1 MIRTKICG
9 ITSIEDLQI
18 AQNSGTDAVG
28 FLVGKR
34 HNAKGFI
41 SIELAKELC
50 IKAQPF
56 INTVVVTHLEKYDEI
71 INLAKKVN
79 SNTIQLHSDL
89 DIQTIIKL
97 KQDLKCQ
104 KIICKVSILDYTA
117 IQKAIDLE
125 EYADA
130 ILLDSI
136 DIENDKVGGTGKVH
150 NWEISKLIV
159 EKISKPVILA
169 GGLTPKNIEDAIITV
184 KPWGVDVNT
193 GVTTNYIKNKELIES
208 FVLKAK
214 NCH

>member
-28 FLVGKR
+28 FLVGKK
-34 HNAKGFI
+34 HNANGFI

-56 INTVVVTHLEKYDEI
+56 INTVVVTHLEEYDEI
-71 INLAKKVN
+71 INLAEKIN
-79 SNTIQLHSDL
+79 SNTIQIHSDI
-89 DIQTIIKL
+89 DIQTIRKL
-97 KQDLKCQ
+97 KQYLKYQ

-117 IQKAIDLE
+117 IQRAIDLQ

-136 DIENDKVGGTGKVH
+136 DVENDKVGGTGIVH
-150 NWEISKLIV
+150 NWKISRSIV
-159 EKISKPVILA
+159 EKVSKPVILA
-169 GGLTPKNIEDAIITV
+169 GGLTPKNIEEAIITV

-193 GVTTNYIKNKELIES
+193 GVTTNHIKNIELVES
-208 FVLKAK
+208 FVVRAK